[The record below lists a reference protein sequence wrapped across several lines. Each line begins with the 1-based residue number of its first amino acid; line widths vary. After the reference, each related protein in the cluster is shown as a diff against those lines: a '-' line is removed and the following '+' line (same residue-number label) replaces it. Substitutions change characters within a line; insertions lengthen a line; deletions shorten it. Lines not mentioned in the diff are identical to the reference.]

1 MGSPSQHARGL
12 LKKLKISA
20 LPIDPFQIAE
30 NMEIVVKED
39 DCEGYSG
46 MLLVVNGQA
55 LISIKSTI
63 REHTRKRFTAAH
75 ELGHYRIPEHL
86 IGRTY
91 FKCTDKD
98 LDTYEKGSK
107 EFEANEFAAELLM
120 PEELFKKRISP
131 KDFDR
136 GLLEDL
142 TSEFETSLT
151 ATARRFVEISGDY
164 ALVCSENFCIKW
176 FLKGDEFPFFLKAK
190 GERLSEDSVAIDFFH
205 GEGLPSSFQ
214 PVPGDA
220 WLDDY
225 RLRERDDVEISELS
239 VAQPYYNQVLT
250 FLYFDGEYE
259 EEDDAESYGELDG
272 HLRFRK

>member
-1 MGSPSQHARGL
+1 MGSPSQHARIL
-12 LKKLKISA
+12 LKKLKISS

-30 NMEIVVKED
+30 TIEIIVKED

-46 MLLVVNGQA
+46 MLLVFNGHA

-63 REHTRKRFTAAH
+63 RENTRKRFTVAH

-86 IGRTY
+86 RGRTS

-120 PEELFKKRISP
+120 PEDIFKKKIKL
-131 KDFDR
+131 KDLDY

-151 ATARRFVEISGDY
+151 ATARRFVELSRDY
-164 ALVCSENFCIKW
+164 ALVCSENSCIKW
-176 FLKGDEFPFFLKAK
+176 FLKGEDFPFFLRAK
-190 GERLSEDSVAIDFFH
+190 GERLSEDSVAIDFFR
-205 GEGLPSSFQ
+205 GDELPGSCQ
-214 PVPGDA
+214 TVPGEA
-220 WLDDY
+220 WLDDR
-225 RLRERDDVEISELS
+225 RLREDVEISELS
-239 VAQPYYNQVLT
+239 VAQPFYNQVLT
-250 FLYFDGEYE
+250 LLYFDGEYD
-259 EEDDAESYGELDG
+259 EEDESYGELDG
-272 HLRFRK
+272 HLRFRR